1 MATLD
6 WGRILKVD
14 LELLAQK
21 DESEIDEEL
30 EALYDVLVDTRV
42 RLDDPRATAENL
54 IHLFQV
60 TQLVMENKHQ
70 ILEETEQEVQLLEAR
85 VTEQQSELDR
95 VLSGD
100 SASYLKQIEEL
111 QKDVSDLE
119 ERNSALTKALATA
132 EERLDSERE
141 RITNLSTQLTAERTK
156 SSNFEDTIAR
166 MKLEIKDYQSQ
177 LQNQKDRMQTKTLDD
192 DQIRKQLRD
201 KNAELNKYLSEVQL
215 LSEDNGR
222 LASKVEALTE
232 ELEAAVNELEKSEH
246 ELRGMNAT
254 ISEYE
259 RQIIHFTDE
268 KNALQV
274 KFDDNVNTLTAIE
287 NVHRQAMEDLE
298 RELHHYKR
306 ALEDSKRN
314 GAEGNIATEALHQE
328 IFALR
333 EKLQQYNVDTVE
345 ERIREKD
352 TVISELKQKLTNAY
366 HDFELLNVDW
376 SKVDQALSAG
386 KRMQSDVPVPKDAV
400 SDALLTSKLEAY
412 RKRQRRFIEQ
422 MRAADAQLQERDKE
436 LLELRSRLNLYEQG
450 LYGVREANAEIQ
462 DLRSRIKLR
471 EEELAQRTN
480 DANELD
486 RRLQEVYEENE
497 ELLSRVKTHDDTVDV
512 TSIRARRAGELQ
524 KAQAL
529 IKHLQSEID
538 KLEEERL
545 QLKACLR
552 LQAIN
557 RGERAFQLGLT
568 SEQIVQLEEC
578 TERMRLQCDGMPST
592 PMAPV
597 EDPASQSNRLEQLTV
612 ELQRAQTQGTEARAE
627 SKRLQTELNELRSQ
641 HGQIDEAMGEL
652 LFVMVELLRGFDA
665 DGVPLEGSFEPLV
678 QIAKG
683 LHSRNYT
690 EKRGCVNSIGHAIRA
705 LRDERSKYRC
715 ESAQLNKQLDAI
727 VREKERLEAELEG
740 HRLTTTLSTRNIS
753 LDLPSTLA
761 RGNAYDF
768 ALLAD
773 QLVQCMGRLR
783 DKDRAL
789 RDCNFA
795 LQKYKSLYATLSGR
809 QRQLYREHQKTCAQH
824 EATVAGLTS
833 RLSDTVSARDIAELK
848 VNELVELLRVIE
860 STSSQDI
867 VNALIDCQRRV
878 TVLKVDEKT
887 LGRQIY
893 ALQDSENMLRKENTR
908 LAAEVLSLDR
918 LARQTLSR
926 LSIAKG
932 EAVARCE
939 RIQLEFSE
947 SVPIGQHIQLSNKLN
962 LHVSHVRQLLEREA
976 ELVAEIQRERV
987 QTSEVR
993 ELRSALDLQS
1003 LALAEARE
1011 KVEKLEGVLASLQ
1024 LTGPV
1029 ENDGTRQA
1037 NVVEMHRLI
1046 VNLEV
1051 QVQLHENRARIAD
1064 RKCVALIENENVL
1077 KERLS
1082 ALESHYTEAK
1092 AETFQLREIEAELRN
1107 TIAASISPTEHQNQV
1122 KRISNLEDEIR
1133 KLQSQLEEY
1142 QRISEIASRQVAD
1155 VIQAR
1160 AIEQDE
1166 LGALRATVRELQAET
1181 DEKLLIGRLHHEIHN
1196 LRVSEISVRRTLES
1210 LQGKNHQLQS
1220 RIVHLEFAVESKEK
1234 AMLSLRLKQRE
1245 HSRLLRRTNLELRQH
1260 LAGSV
1265 HLEKHQRMC
1274 ALARALDASKAKLL
1288 AELAS
1293 VLEETRISK
1302 MQLSEARQRV
1312 DSLNKLV
1319 GDLKGSSDNAE
1330 RIALSHRKMME
1341 SHLNYVRL
1349 QRDLQHEKE
1358 SHRQT
1363 MNTLEDSRKRLVAL
1377 EDEVARLQEES
1388 DQKQLEW
1395 VNIQELFDKEP
1406 ESFDNE
1412 HIRAMEASSAD
1423 HPPPFSRDPSH
1434 PEEQWPGA
1442 ASCFPSQHGQLVT
1455 ANETRIASLEETIR
1469 DLKSK
1474 LSASD
1479 QASNTASAN
1488 PPVACTKLDI
1498 EQDHP
1503 LEASTES
1510 VNVVRK
1516 RPIRSTL
1523 VDATQSNTLSLQ
1535 RQLRH
1540 KDDMLAK
1547 YRVMLHEVR
1556 EDIKTRHTEYRTV
1569 IKEREAAL
1577 IKIHKRLLERLR
1589 KVPERGITSNT
1600 EDSNVK
1606 CTTNQY
1612 WELFNAKEQ
1621 ELSTFRK
1628 QMEELRIEAENQKRQ
1643 WHVEIKR
1650 LEEEVRHRDA
1660 RLQEATAEIG
1670 RLTYVANNLQL
1681 QAAEL
1686 PSPQALSLIAK
1697 LQREAQAKD
1706 IKQAN
1711 LVATIHEMRV
1721 NAINMAETSA
1731 LSHLQ
1736 ELRDHVDETL
1746 RGASVMGLPT
1756 ARSKRERP
1764 HYQEACSQKAEQPDK
1779 DNERI
1784 ADLQASLKR
1793 SRAEVRRLAKKLAT
1807 MAADTVSQR
1816 ASTNAVGK
1824 QADDSS
1830 NPQGLRTTTPSL
1842 EKWHKEKQLKQKLDK
1857 LRMQLDQKTKEADA
1871 AIASLLTT
1879 REAYQ
1884 RSERERMKLREKVKS
1899 LTSLM
1904 AAKVE
1909 NQGDHRAVASNQ
1921 PEGWRIDVLVAMRS
1935 DIEQLEASVTD
1946 WKRKASIGPAT
1957 ELLRAQQELAEKSD
1971 QIRVLEEVNEQL
1983 HNFYAVAEEHN
1994 KRNTEN
2000 VGQFLDNK
2008 IRDLMRKCEGLA
2020 TIRTETESNLLRA
2033 RFERDEALHKA
2044 RRAEAILQKFLR
2056 HSAYS
2061 LSGLEGLPLPAA
2073 ITDSSPGSQ
2082 KMLRESLQPLP
2093 SSFRSELIV
2102 AIKNLCQFNDIL
2114 TKQVLQSNNCPAT
2127 HQQLLKECKNL
2138 RQELKEKTEELEA
2151 SPFHLNHSERLEE
2164 ENKRLRKQYN
2174 KVERKSCKQ
2183 AARIRE
2189 LELMTEKLKE
2199 EMTAGL
2205 VPENTYGQ
2213 SQTHESDEAQGSNQ
2227 RVVNPDIIAAN
2238 KMAGENKATGHGC
2251 DSERSLQGQLPKPVC
2266 ETQITGFHTPILH
2279 SSPQRV
2285 QSVNALQKENSRL
2298 REKLLT
2304 LESSFHEE
2312 VEDLK
2317 WNYRD
2322 SVRVNVH
2329 YEEAI
2334 RDLCDR
2340 TGFAAEDIFK
2350 AIKSSENEDSQA

>member
-21 DESEIDEEL
+21 DENEIDEEL

-156 SSNFEDTIAR
+156 TSNFQDAVAR

-222 LASKVEALTE
+222 LASKVDALTE

-274 KFDDNVNTLTAIE
+274 KFDDNVNALTAIE

-298 RELHHYKR
+298 RELHHCKR

-314 GAEGNIATEALHQE
+314 GAEGNIATEALQQE
-328 IFALR
+328 ISALR
-333 EKLQQYNVDTVE
+333 EKLQQYNVDTVI
-345 ERIREKD
+345 ERIKEKD
-352 TVISELKQKLTNAY
+352 TIINELKQKLANAY

-376 SKVDQALSAG
+376 SKVDQALNAG
-386 KRMQSDVPVPKDAV
+386 KRMRSDVPKETV
-400 SDALLTSKLEAY
+400 SDALLTGKLEAY

-436 LLELRSRLNLYEQG
+436 LVELRSRLNLYEQG

-486 RRLQEVYEENE
+486 RRLQEIYDENE
-497 ELLSRVKTHDDTVDV
+497 ELLSRVKTHDDTVDL

-524 KAQAL
+524 KAHAL

-578 TERMRLQCDGMPST
+578 TERMRLQCDGVPIT

-597 EDPASQSNRLEQLTV
+597 EGPTSQSDRLEHLTV
-612 ELQRAQTQGTEARAE
+612 ELQRALTQGSEARAE
-627 SKRLQTELNELRSQ
+627 SKRLETELYELRSE
-641 HGQIDEAMGEL
+641 HGQMDEAMGEL
-652 LFVMVELLRGFDA
+652 LLAMVELLRGFNENGA
-665 DGVPLEGSFEPLV
+665 PLGDSFEPLE

-683 LHSRNYT
+683 LHSKNNN
-690 EKRGCVNSIGHAIRA
+690 EKRGCVNSIRHAIRA
-705 LRDERSKYRC
+705 LRDEQSKHRC
-715 ESAQLNKQLDAI
+715 ESAQLNKQLD
-727 VREKERLEAELEG
+727 VVMREKERLETELEG
-740 HRLTTTLSTRNIS
+740 HRLTTTLSTRKIS
-753 LDLPSTLA
+753 LDLPPTLA
-761 RGNAYDF
+761 RGNAFDF

-789 RDCNFA
+789 RNCNFA
-795 LQKYKSLYATLSGR
+795 LQKYKSLYGTLSGR

-824 EATVAGLTS
+824 EVTVAGLTS
-833 RLSDTVSARDIAELK
+833 RLSDTISARDIAELK
-848 VNELVELLRVIE
+848 VNELVELVRVIE
-860 STSSQDI
+860 STSSQD
-867 VNALIDCQRRV
+867 VLNALIDAQRRV

-887 LGRQIY
+887 LWRQIY
-893 ALQDSENMLRKENTR
+893 ALQDSENILRKENTR
-908 LAAEVLSLDR
+908 LAAEVLSLDK

-962 LHVSHVRQLLEREA
+962 LHVSHVKQLLEREA

-993 ELRSALDLQS
+993 ELRNSLDLQS

-1011 KVEKLEGVLASLQ
+1011 KAEKLEGVLASLQ
-1024 LTGPV
+1024 LTGAV
-1029 ENDGTRQA
+1029 ENGGVRQA
-1037 NVVEMHRLI
+1037 NVVEMHLQI

-1051 QVQLHENRARIAD
+1051 QVQLHENRASIAD

-1082 ALESHYTEAK
+1082 ALEAQYTEAK

-1107 TIAASISPTEHQNQV
+1107 IIAASISPTEHQSQV

-1133 KLQSQLEEY
+1133 KLQSQLDEY

-1160 AIEQDE
+1160 AVEQGE
-1166 LGALRATVRELQAET
+1166 LDALRATVRELQAET

-1220 RIVHLEFAVESKEK
+1220 RIVHLELAVEDREK

-1245 HSRLLRRTNLELRQH
+1245 QSRLLRTTNLELRQH

-1265 HLEKHQRMC
+1265 HLQKHQRMC
-1274 ALARALDASKAKLL
+1274 ALARTLDASKTKLL
-1288 AELAS
+1288 AEFAR
-1293 VLEETRISK
+1293 VLEEKRISE

-1312 DSLNKLV
+1312 DSLNELV
-1319 GDLKGSSDNAE
+1319 GALKGSSDSAE
-1330 RIALSHRKMME
+1330 RIAVSHRKMIE
-1341 SHLNYVRL
+1341 SHLNFVRL

-1363 MNTLEDSRKRLVAL
+1363 INTLEDSRKRLVAL
-1377 EDEVARLQEES
+1377 EEEVARLQEES

-1395 VNIQELFDKEP
+1395 VNIQEHFDKEP
-1406 ESFDNE
+1406 EHFDNE
-1412 HIRAMEASSAD
+1412 HMRAMEASSAD
-1423 HPPPFSRDPSH
+1423 RPLPFNNDPSH
-1434 PEEQWPGA
+1434 REEQHPGA
-1442 ASCFPSQHGQLVT
+1442 ASRLFSQHGQLVT
-1455 ANETRIASLEETIR
+1455 ADEARIASLEETIR

-1474 LSASD
+1474 LSACD
-1479 QASNTASAN
+1479 KGLNTAPAN
-1488 PPVACTKLDI
+1488 PPIACTKLDV
-1498 EQDHP
+1498 EQDNP
-1503 LEASTES
+1503 LEPFTES

-1516 RPIRSTL
+1516 RPIRSKL
-1523 VDATQSNTLSLQ
+1523 VDAMQSNTLSLQ

-1547 YRVMLHEVR
+1547 YRVMLQEVR

-1569 IKEREAAL
+1569 TKEREAAL

-1589 KVPERGITSNT
+1589 KVPERGTTLNI
-1600 EDSNVK
+1600 EESNVK
-1606 CTTNQY
+1606 CTMDQY

-1621 ELSTFRK
+1621 ELSTFRE
-1628 QMEELRIEAENQKRQ
+1628 QMEELRIEAQNQKRQ
-1643 WHVEIKR
+1643 WQMEIKR
-1650 LEEEVRHRDA
+1650 LEEEVRHRDI

-1670 RLTYVANNLQL
+1670 RLTDVANALQL
-1681 QAAEL
+1681 KAAEL
-1686 PSPQALSLIAK
+1686 PSQQALSLIAK
-1697 LQREAQAKD
+1697 LQRETQAKD
-1706 IKQAN
+1706 AKQAN

-1721 NAINMAETSA
+1721 NAINAAETSA
-1731 LSHLQ
+1731 ISHLQ
-1736 ELRDHVDETL
+1736 ELRDHVDERL
-1746 RGASVMGLPT
+1746 RGASVMGLSP

-1764 HYQEACSQKAEQPDK
+1764 LHQETCSPKAQQPDK

-1784 ADLQASLKR
+1784 ADLQASLKS

-1807 MAADTVSQR
+1807 MAGETVSQR

-1824 QADDSS
+1824 QADNTS
-1830 NPQGLRTTTPSL
+1830 NPQSPRTITPSL
-1842 EKWHKEKQLKQKLDK
+1842 ERWHKEKQFKQKLDK
-1857 LRMQLDQKTKEADA
+1857 LRMQLDQKTKEAEA
-1871 AIASLLTT
+1871 AVASLLTT
-1879 REAYQ
+1879 RDAYH
-1884 RSERERMKLREKVKS
+1884 RSERERMKLREKIKS
-1899 LTSLM
+1899 LTSRM
-1904 AAKVE
+1904 TATVE
-1909 NQGDHRAVASNQ
+1909 NQGDHPHAV
-1921 PEGWRIDVLVAMRS
+1921 
-1935 DIEQLEASVTD
+1935 
-1946 WKRKASIGPAT
+1946 
-1957 ELLRAQQELAEKSD
+1957 
-1971 QIRVLEEVNEQL
+1971 
-1983 HNFYAVAEEHN
+1983 
-1994 KRNTEN
+1994 
-2000 VGQFLDNK
+2000 
-2008 IRDLMRKCEGLA
+2008 
-2020 TIRTETESNLLRA
+2020 
-2033 RFERDEALHKA
+2033 
-2044 RRAEAILQKFLR
+2044 
-2056 HSAYS
+2056 
-2061 LSGLEGLPLPAA
+2061 
-2073 ITDSSPGSQ
+2073 SQ
-2082 KMLRESLQPLP
+2082 DMLRESLQPVP
-2093 SSFRSELIV
+2093 ASSFRSELIV
-2102 AIKNLCQFNDIL
+2102 VTENLCQFNDIL
-2114 TKQVLQSNNCPAT
+2114 TKQILQPDNCPAT

-2138 RQELKEKTEELEA
+2138 RQKLKEKAEELES
-2151 SPFHLNHSERLEE
+2151 SPEHVKHSERLEE
-2164 ENKRLRKQYN
+2164 ENKRLRKQYY

-2213 SQTHESDEAQGSNQ
+2213 SQTHAPDEAQGPNQ
-2227 RVVNPDIIAAN
+2227 RVVDPDIIAAN
-2238 KMAGENKATGHGC
+2238 KVAGENNATGHGF
-2251 DSERSLQGQLPKPVC
+2251 DNERSVQDQLPELSC
-2266 ETQITGFHTPILH
+2266 ETQMTRFYTPILH
-2279 SSPQRV
+2279 SSSQRV
-2285 QSVNALQKENSRL
+2285 QSVNALQRENSRL
-2298 REKLLT
+2298 REKLLI
-2304 LESSFHEE
+2304 LERSFDDE

-2322 SVRVNVH
+2322 SVRVNVQ

-2340 TGFAAEDIFK
+2340 TGFAAEEIFN
-2350 AIKSSENEDSQA
+2350 AIKSSDNEDSQA